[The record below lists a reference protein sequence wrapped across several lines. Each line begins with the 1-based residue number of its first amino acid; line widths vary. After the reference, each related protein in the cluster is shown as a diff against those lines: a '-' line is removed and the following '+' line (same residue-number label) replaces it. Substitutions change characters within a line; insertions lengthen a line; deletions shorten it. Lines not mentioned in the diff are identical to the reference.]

1 MRQVDVTFVLCVC
14 VCVCVEGGGGLENN
28 FVRQFT
34 SLNTIKHE
42 TLMID
47 EYG

>member
-14 VCVCVEGGGGLENN
+14 VCVWGGGGLENN

-34 SLNTIKHE
+34 SLNTFKHE